1 MAQFP
6 SQTGSGSLFGEG
18 DVQESLDLVPLA
30 STALGGSGITRCDAC
45 LPIFFSNTD
54 TKTEILTHTQVRSH
68 ALESFSPRVIS
79 PPFSSCPLVSPLHSP
94 LLLANTFKI
103 INYSI
108 SDCFGPP
115 TLKENFHEIE
125 SFEKGFFPLK
135 TQVPEVNST
144 PQSSFSSDKKH
155 PPLMGNLGC
164 GPASDQGVCREDH
177 PENETPML
185 PLRDSAKNFIYPTN
199 LPQCG
204 KPKERVGPG
213 AWSQRCFRSKDDMG
227 GGLISS
233 NFSSDPGSQ
242 RCLGE
247 KDGMGGGQNIQ
258 VENELIT
265 GQETNFA
272 QSQNYLNENI
282 EQVGL
287 NEINYVQNEPVSRP
301 PTPRRTSCGE
311 FQNNCLKKNKRG
323 TEFLPVAPAPY
334 PPSLSPKVPGAAQH
348 TSTRCSAACSS
359 ETTATNIYSKTH
371 IFLKNINMIKIQR
384 NIPKEVHHSN
394 IFCKRSK
401 PRVIF
406 RKERTDLLFDL
417 APPFR
422 KVSMSRNVLN
432 LKCSMTNIF
441 FVRQL

>member
-6 SQTGSGSLFGEG
+6 SQTGSGSIFGEG
-18 DVQESLDLVPLA
+18 GVQESLDLATLA
-30 STALGGSGITRCDAC
+30 SKAQGGSGITRCDAC
-45 LPIFFSNTD
+45 LPIPFSSFSNTD
-54 TKTEILTHTQVRSH
+54 TKTEILTHTQVRSQ
-68 ALESFSPRVIS
+68 ALESFSPRVIF

-94 LLLANTFKI
+94 LVLANTFKI
-103 INYSI
+103 INYSV

-125 SFEKGFFPLK
+125 SFDKGFFPLK

-247 KDGMGGGQNIQ
+247 KDDMGGGQNIQ

-348 TSTRCSAACSS
+348 TSTRCSATCSS

-384 NIPKEVHHSN
+384 KTPKEVHHSN

-417 APPFR
+417 APPPSG
-422 KVSMSRNVLN
+422 KSHCPGMYQ
-432 LKCSMTNIF
+432 I
-441 FVRQL
+441 

>member
-6 SQTGSGSLFGEG
+6 SSTGSGSLSGEG
-18 DVQESLDLVPLA
+18 EVQEYLDLVSLA
-30 STALGGSGITRCDAC
+30 PMAHGGSGITRCDAC
-45 LPIFFSNTD
+45 LPTLFPKTD
-54 TKTEILTHTQVRSH
+54 TKTEISSHTRDRSQ
-68 ALESFSPRVIS
+68 ALESSSSRVIS

-125 SFEKGFFPLK
+125 SFDKGFFPLK
-135 TQVPEVNST
+135 TQVPEVNAT

-227 GGLISS
+227 GGLI
-233 NFSSDPGSQ
+233 
-242 RCLGE
+242 
-247 KDGMGGGQNIQ
+247 
-258 VENELIT
+258 T

-282 EQVGL
+282 KQVGL
-287 NEINYVQNEPVSRP
+287 NEINYVQNKPVSRP

-311 FQNNCLKKNKRG
+311 VQNNCLEKNERG
-323 TEFLPVAPAPY
+323 TEFLPVAPASY
-334 PPSLSPKVPGAAQH
+334 PPPLCSKVPGAAQH
-348 TSTRCSAACSS
+348 TSTRCSAACSR
-359 ETTATNIYSKTH
+359 ETTATNIHSKTH

-384 NIPKEVHHSN
+384 KTPKEVHHSN

-406 RKERTDLLFDL
+406 RKERTDLLFDV

-422 KVSMSRNVLN
+422 KVSMSRNVSN
-432 LKCSMTNIF
+432 LKSSMTNIF
-441 FVRQL
+441 FVRQI